1 MSSLAKCG
9 PRSERIRFGEP
20 KRPKCSRRQRHAD
33 STVLSLQWNSSVHRE
48 NESTMTSTCVPSG
61 KGPMK
66 SMLRTS
72 NSISL
77 AVVNLCT
84 LIGMRTALIF
94 WQHGQYRMKRRTW
107 LRMYGQERPMRP
119 SLCIVR
125 STPPWPTRKLWACSI
140 HSDCSSVASGQVVSA
155 ATMKPGASITR
166 GV

>member
-1 MSSLAKCG
+1 MSSFAKCG
-9 PRSERIRFGEP
+9 PRSERIRLGEP

-33 STVLSLQWNSSVHRE
+33 SAVLSLQWNSSVHLK

-72 NSISL
+72 KSIL
-77 AVVNLCT
+77 PAVVNLYT

-94 WQHGQYRMKRRTW
+94 WQHGQYRTNNRTW

-140 HSDCSSVASGQVVSA
+140 HSDSYSEASGQVVSA
-155 ATMKPGASITR
+155 ATMKPGASIIL